1 MNKRILVIEEPNT
14 SENSQLPALAAE
26 IGYLQCTSG
35 RRSTWPRFQTGT
47 SREIGLTIAAVP

>member
-1 MNKRILVIEEPNT
+1 MNKRILVIEEPTT

-35 RRSTWPRFQTGT
+35 RRSTWPALGN
-47 SREIGLTIAAVP
+47 VPVLFSLK